1 MDLALAEI
9 AYARLSD
16 GRRISFER
24 SRRCGAIRIRGVRR
38 TVSVTVQA
46 YGVRQD
52 MEGGKVATVTLKSK
66 RARAGGNGNVPRRIC
81 R

>member
-1 MDLALAEI
+1 MSQI

-16 GRRISFER
+16 GRRLTFEKG
-24 SRRCGAIRIRGVRR
+24 RRCGAMRIRGVRSN
-38 TVSVTVQA
+38 VSVTIQA

-52 MEGGKVATVTLKSK
+52 MEGGKVATATLKSK
-66 RARAGGNGNVPRRIC
+66 RAKGGAKGKAPRRIC